1 MRNWSIVVGLLVAVS
16 GCVATPLSA
25 PGVDSSRPSLDAQ
38 PHGFRPAV
46 DFGSWRASIAG
57 PPTKVANLGSI
68 HLSELGQ
75 GYDPAPLGP
84 LIDKL
89 AAFAPDI
96 ITHEGLSGEQCEL
109 VQRHIAIYPGIFD
122 DYCYGTTEGEAATG
136 LTMPKARA
144 EAEVVLA
151 AWPAQPSAAQRR
163 HLAAL
168 FIASGDRNSAL
179 VQWLHLPVAERT
191 AGDGLNDVLVEIV
204 EKQRK
209 RVNETTLIGAVLAA
223 RLGHQRMYAVDDHTS
238 DAIQASAPP
247 GFVAAIQAHWAGSR
261 AKTELNPAIKR
272 YGDLMA
278 GMTTPEGVFAMFR
291 LLQEPETQRAFVEN
305 DFLAA
310 LNLESPERFGRQ
322 YVAWYETRNLRM
334 VANIRAAFGNKPGA
348 RVLNIVGASHKAYY
362 DAYLS
367 QMSDV
372 QLVDMGQVLR

>member
-1 MRNWSIVVGLLVAVS
+1 MRTLLSVVGLCVAVS
-16 GCVATPLSA
+16 GCVATPALK
-25 PGVDSSRPSLDAQ
+25 PNVDSASVSVAAPPL
-38 PHGFRPAV
+38 GYRPAV
-46 DFGSWRASIAG
+46 DFGSWRTSIAG
-57 PPTKVANLGSI
+57 PTTRVANLGSI

-75 GYDPAPLGP
+75 NYDPAALSP

-109 VQRHIAIYPGIFD
+109 VQRHAAIYPGIFE

-136 LTMPKARA
+136 LTLPKARDEA
-144 EAEVVLA
+144 EALLRV
-151 AWPAQPSAAQRR
+151 WPAQPSAAQRR

-179 VQWLHLPVAERT
+179 VQWLQLPDRERV
-191 AGDGLNDVLVEIV
+191 AGDGLNAVLVEIV

-238 DAIQASAPP
+238 DAIQALAPP
-247 GFVAAIQAHWAGSR
+247 GFEAAIQAHWASNG
-261 AKTELNPAIKR
+261 AQMDANPIFKR
-272 YGDLMA
+272 YMELKA
-278 GMTTPEGVFAMFR
+278 GMTTPEGVLAMFR
-291 LLQEPETQRAFVEN
+291 TLQEPETQRAFVES
-305 DFLAA
+305 DFLGA
-310 LNLESPERFGRQ
+310 LNLDSPERFGRQ

-362 DAYLS
+362 DGYLN

-372 QLVDMGQVLR
+372 ELVDMSQVLR